1 MDSALLAA
9 NELMSQSFSWALL
22 GCFIWGLISIALS
35 PCHLA
40 SIPLLMAYVSGQ
52 RRLPSWKSA
61 AGYAVLFGLGL
72 FLCIAAIGFI
82 CAEFGRL
89 MGDVPATVTMLVGIV
104 ISVFGL
110 EMMGAVRLNASI
122 DFPNIR
128 IKGAWGAFVLGCAYG
143 VFSGACTFG
152 FLAPVLACAGL
163 QHHLLQGWSL
173 VLIFALGHCLPIMLA
188 GSFAAVTC
196 RILNS
201 STIQGLSAL
210 GRKCAGGIVFLIGLF
225 FTTISASEFFQ

>member
-9 NELMSQSFSWALL
+9 TELMSQSFSWALL

-52 RRLPSWKSA
+52 RRLPSWQSA
-61 AGYAVLFGLGL
+61 AGYAVLFGSGL
-72 FLCIAAIGFI
+72 FLCIATIGFI

-89 MGDVPATVTMLVGIV
+89 MGDVPATVTMLVGLV

-110 EMMGAVRLNASI
+110 EMMGAVRLNVCI

-152 FLAPVLACAGL
+152 FLAPGSRLRGTSA
-163 QHHLLQGWSL
+163 
-173 VLIFALGHCLPIMLA
+173 
-188 GSFAAVTC
+188 SFAARLVFGSDLC
-196 RILNS
+196 PWS
-201 STIQGLSAL
+201 LSADYACRQL
-210 GRKCAGGIVFLIGLF
+210 CGRHLPD
-225 FTTISASEFFQ
+225 T